1 MPRPL
6 PFMQLLVRTALPPEG
21 VMQAVRDTV
30 RSIDSEQPVADLR
43 NMEGIIAG
51 TLAAKRLT
59 VQLLSG
65 FSAVALVL
73 CLLGL
78 YGVLAHSVS
87 TRGHEISVRMA
98 LGARPG
104 QVLSLVMRQGLLW
117 VVFGIVLG
125 LATALALATV
135 LEKFLFE
142 VNAREPTFFIAAP
155 VLLAAVALLASWV
168 PARRAARIAPAR
180 ALKDE

>member
-1 MPRPL
+1 
-6 PFMQLLVRTALPPEG
+6 
-21 VMQAVRDTV
+21 
-30 RSIDSEQPVADLR
+30 
-43 NMEGIIAG
+43 
-51 TLAAKRLT
+51 

-87 TRGHEISVRMA
+87 TRGHEISIRMA
-98 LGARPG
+98 LGARPA
-104 QVLSLVMRQGLLW
+104 QVLGLVMGQGLRW
-117 VVFGIVLG
+117 VVTGIVLG
-125 LATALALATV
+125 LATAWV
-135 LEKFLFE
+135 LSRLVESLLFE
-142 VNAREPTFFIAAP
+142 VSAREPAYFVAAP
-155 VLLAAVALLASWV
+155 VLLTLVALLASWL